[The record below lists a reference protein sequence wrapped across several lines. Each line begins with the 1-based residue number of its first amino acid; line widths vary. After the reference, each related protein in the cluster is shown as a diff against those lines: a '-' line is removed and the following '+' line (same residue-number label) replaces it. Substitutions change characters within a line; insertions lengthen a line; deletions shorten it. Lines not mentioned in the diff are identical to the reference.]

1 MDSITVRIEQVELM
15 QFDLQDKY
23 RTGGITERDF
33 LLIHK
38 YLEVYKVELKELLR
52 CRG

>member
-1 MDSITVRIEQVELM
+1 MDSITLRIEQVELM

-23 RTGGITERDF
+23 RTGEVTERDF
-33 LLIHK
+33 LLINK
-38 YLEVYKVELKELLR
+38 YLELYKVELKELLR